1 MARGDAYSGFGAQ
14 AGHSALPMRNTHVCC
29 GAADLPLLSSRKS
42 QGSVNRRLF
51 PAKRKANCTAKTDA
65 ATTRDP
71 APTEMWCTQPVLIHL
86 QDGLLQG
93 LGLQRLWALSWAQRM
108 EFEEAGTANRN
119 EDVRSRLQNTRSPSA
134 WSLWTAVPKWEH

>member
-71 APTEMWCTQPVLIHL
+71 APTETWCTQSACVNSSAGWVVTGPGIAKALGIIMGTE
-86 QDGLLQG
+86 DGI
-93 LGLQRLWALSWAQRM
+93 
-108 EFEEAGTANRN
+108 
-119 EDVRSRLQNTRSPSA
+119 
-134 WSLWTAVPKWEH
+134 